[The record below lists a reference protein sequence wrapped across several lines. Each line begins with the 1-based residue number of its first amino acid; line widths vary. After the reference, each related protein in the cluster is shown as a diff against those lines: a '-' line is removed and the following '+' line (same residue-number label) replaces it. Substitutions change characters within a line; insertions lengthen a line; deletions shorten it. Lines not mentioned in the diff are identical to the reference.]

1 MWSTGMRPH
10 HLREPQRSEE
20 PLHVVERQAEER
32 LAGGARAK
40 LALNTSEAPA
50 LRPNGVDGFL
60 AEVGPLRSGAAGPAR
75 SAASSFSHQHRCLRM
90 SLNCS
95 SRSPIRCP
103 TRALVA
109 PRQHAERDDAH
120 ELAAALQA
128 VAASAPRPCI
138 DTRARVRARTR
149 APFFFCKIPGVRV
162 VSFASHTSNGSDA
175 ELAIGRCARARAR
188 RSQRRSA
195 SRHTRPSGRRPAE
208 CRGRGSEH
216 RLSDGLGTRSSGGV
230 QGGVRGRK
238 PRTPQRVQ
246 R

>member
-1 MWSTGMRPH
+1 MRPH
-10 HLREPQRSEE
+10 DLREPQRSEE

-95 SRSPIRCP
+95 SRSPIRFP

-128 VAASAPRPCI
+128 VAASAPRPLHRYPCPRPCPHPRPLFFLQN
-138 DTRARVRARTR
+138 TWKEGR
-149 APFFFCKIPGVRV
+149 APP
-162 VSFASHTSNGSDA
+162 
-175 ELAIGRCARARAR
+175 
-188 RSQRRSA
+188 
-195 SRHTRPSGRRPAE
+195 
-208 CRGRGSEH
+208 
-216 RLSDGLGTRSSGGV
+216 LSYL
-230 QGGVRGRK
+230 
-238 PRTPQRVQ
+238 
-246 R
+246 